1 MTFRAFLDT
10 CTLVP
15 INSADLL
22 LRCAEKGMF
31 QVRWSDKVLKEL
43 SDVLARPKIEVPFEK
58 IQHRIECMRQAFPD
72 SEVVGWQPLESAFS
86 NLPDVK
92 DHHVAAAAKLSK
104 ADVIVTRNL
113 KHFPNEKLKVHNNIY
128 SQPPDEFMLDLWDLK
143 PSYPLLIFNIIKNI
157 SECRKIDWR
166 DFILQLP
173 HSGMS
178 KFSTCVREWH
188 YDFDDD

>member
-15 INSADLL
+15 INSVDLL

-72 SEVVGWQPLESAFS
+72 SEVVG
-86 NLPDVK
+86 
-92 DHHVAAAAKLSK
+92 
-104 ADVIVTRNL
+104 
-113 KHFPNEKLKVHNNIY
+113 
-128 SQPPDEFMLDLWDLK
+128 
-143 PSYPLLIFNIIKNI
+143 
-157 SECRKIDWR
+157 
-166 DFILQLP
+166 
-173 HSGMS
+173 
-178 KFSTCVREWH
+178 
-188 YDFDDD
+188 

>member
-1 MTFRAFLDT
+1 
-10 CTLVP
+10 
-15 INSADLL
+15 
-22 LRCAEKGMF
+22 
-31 QVRWSDKVLKEL
+31 
-43 SDVLARPKIEVPFEK
+43 
-58 IQHRIECMRQAFPD
+58 
-72 SEVVGWQPLESAFS
+72 
-86 NLPDVK
+86 
-92 DHHVAAAAKLSK
+92 
-104 ADVIVTRNL
+104 VIFVT
-113 KHFPNEKLKVHNNIY
+113 KLKVHNNIY
-128 SQPPDEFMLDLWDLK
+128 SQSPDEFMLDLWDLK